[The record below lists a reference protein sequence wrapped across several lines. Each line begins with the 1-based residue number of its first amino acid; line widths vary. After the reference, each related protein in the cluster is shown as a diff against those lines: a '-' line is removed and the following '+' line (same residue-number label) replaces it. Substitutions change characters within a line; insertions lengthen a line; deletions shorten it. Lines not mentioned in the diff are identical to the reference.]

1 MTNIPAKIAKRISEE
16 LKRFQPII
24 DSARARDINESDT
37 VTIVTDILQG
47 VLGYDK
53 YSEITSEHAIRGTY
67 CDLAVKIDGDL
78 TFLVEVKAV
87 GHELKDQFI
96 KQAIDYASNQ
106 GVEWVALTNGHTW
119 RVYQVSFGKP
129 IDFELILDLDLL
141 RINPKK
147 EEEIAGLFLLSK
159 EGWQKSRMEE
169 YCSQKKAVNRFT
181 IAAVLQDEDVLQ
193 IVRRELRRISPD
205 AKISQEEIVAVLV
218 NEVLK
223 REVLEG
229 DKAEAAKKLVAKS
242 QKRSLRSTKDDAA
255 PSASADSSTSTQF

>member
-1 MTNIPAKIAKRISEE
+1 MANIPAKVAKRISEE

-24 DSARARDINESDT
+24 DNARARDINESDT

-67 CDLAVKIDGDL
+67 CDLAIKLDGEL
-78 TFLVEVKAV
+78 TLLIEVKAV
-87 GHELKDQFI
+87 GHDLRDQFV

-106 GVEWVALTNGHTW
+106 GVEWVVLTNGHTW
-119 RVYQVSFGKP
+119 RAYQVTFGKP
-129 IDFELILDLDLL
+129 IDFELILDLDLM

-147 EEEIAGLFLLSK
+147 EEEIADLFLLSK
-159 EGWQKSRMEE
+159 EGWQKSRIEE
-169 YCSQKKAVNRFT
+169 YCSQRKAVNRFT

-193 IVRRELRRISPD
+193 IVRRELRRVSPD
-205 AKISQEEIVAVLV
+205 AKITQEQISAVLL

-229 DKAEAAKKLVAKS
+229 EKAEAASKLVAKS
-242 QKRSLRSTKDDAA
+242 QKRALKATKEEE
-255 PSASADSSTSTQF
+255 PIASPQPNS